1 MEEKKDRLSVM
12 TRLNNIVLLL
22 RQAASTKGICST
34 YIDNHF
40 EIKYR
45 QYSVK
50 EHLERWVEMGNKP
63 AEGKQDYEILGAI
76 FDEVDLV
83 LGIEK
88 LCKFAFKGDWYL
100 VYTDILQY
108 FMKLKNEDIELII
121 RD

>member
-1 MEEKKDRLSVM
+1 MEEMKDRLSVM
-12 TRLNNIVLLL
+12 ARLRNVVLLL

-40 EIKYR
+40 EIKAR
-45 QYSVK
+45 QDSVK
-50 EHLERWVEMGNKP
+50 EHLERWLEMGNNPTNEMK
-63 AEGKQDYEILGAI
+63 DYEILGTI

-83 LGIEK
+83 LNIEK
-88 LCKFAFKGDWYL
+88 LCKFAFKADWFL

-108 FMKLKNEDIELII
+108 FVKTKNEDVEMIV